1 MSMQRRE
8 FMMLGGVVAACALSR
23 PLAAQAQ
30 QASER
35 RILQSRILRL
45 QAEAL
50 AGKIADFISGIES
63 QMGWTTQLPLS
74 AGTLDDRRF
83 DAVRLL
89 RQVPAIAVIAQLD
102 GTGKEQLRVSRFS

>member
-1 MSMQRRE
+1 MQRRE

-50 AGKIADFISGIES
+50 AGKIGRAH
-63 QMGWTTQLPLS
+63 
-74 AGTLDDRRF
+74 
-83 DAVRLL
+83 V
-89 RQVPAIAVIAQLD
+89 
-102 GTGKEQLRVSRFS
+102 